1 MFFSFV
7 FASQLFY
14 LGMKIKKTILGEL
27 SWTASHSDNSQ
38 YLIFDLDQTMRVTA
52 IAIQG
57 KPAHDEFVLEYAIS
71 YGSNGYDYADYK
83 TSSGNVKV
91 RS

>member
-1 MFFSFV
+1 
-7 FASQLFY
+7 
-14 LGMKIKKTILGEL
+14 MKIKKTILGEL